1 MLHLILIG
9 TACLLLGGFLLLTQF
24 EQKTATRILG
34 SVRGQLDS
42 KLAKMAFVAR
52 HVDWPAFF
60 SHTLK
65 VVVVRIAH
73 DVAHGTLLLV
83 RFMERYLTRFV
94 KYMRSNPLVALQ
106 KRDPAVRRLHL
117 PGFMSRV
124 VFPIKAPKGKTKA
137 KEEDGVKEDSQ

>member
-9 TACLLLGGFLLLTQF
+9 TVCLLLGGFLLLTQF

-34 SVRGQLDS
+34 TVRGELDHR
-42 KLAKMAFVAR
+42 LTQMAFVAR

-65 VVVVRIAH
+65 VIVVRIAH
-73 DVAHGTLLLV
+73 DVAHATLLAV
-83 RFMERYLTRFV
+83 RFMERNLTRFV

-106 KRDPAVRRLHL
+106 KKDPTVRRLHL

-124 VFPIKAPKGKTKA
+124 VFPIKSPKKKDVVD
-137 KEEDGVKEDSQ
+137 EEDRTLGE

>member
-9 TACLLLGGFLLLTQF
+9 TACLFLGGFLLLTQF

-34 SVRGQLDS
+34 NVRGELDH
-42 KLAKMAFVAR
+42 KLTQMAFVAR

-65 VVVVRIAH
+65 VVVVRVAH
-73 DVAHGTLLLV
+73 DTAHATLLAV

-94 KYMRSNPLVALQ
+94 KYMRSNPLVTLQ
-106 KRDPAVRRLHL
+106 KKDPAVRRLHL
-117 PGFMSRV
+117 PGFLSSV
-124 VFPIKAPKGKTKA
+124 VFPIKNPKKKDTVEEEAPALG
-137 KEEDGVKEDSQ
+137 E

>member
-24 EQKTATRILG
+24 EQKTAVRIMG
-34 SVRGQLDS
+34 SVRGKLDH
-42 KLAKMAFVAR
+42 KLTQMAFVAR

-65 VVVVRIAH
+65 IVVVRVAH
-73 DVAHGTLLLV
+73 DIAHGTLLLV
-83 RFMERYLTRFV
+83 RSMERTLTRFV

-106 KRDPAVRRLHL
+106 KKDPSVRRLHL

-124 VFPIKAPKGKTKA
+124 VFPIKTPKEKPVVLEEEEVIDTK
-137 KEEDGVKEDSQ
+137 